1 MKRELRMENSIFPVF
16 FFIDIKFFNGRH
28 YSVSTPKIIL
38 NCQQIRRML
47 KAISFDVEKMKDLQ
61 VGRRR
66 MTG

>member
-1 MKRELRMENSIFPVF
+1 MENSIFPVF
-16 FFIDIKFFNGRH
+16 FFIDIKFFYGRH
-28 YSVSTPKIIL
+28 YRSVSSPTIIL